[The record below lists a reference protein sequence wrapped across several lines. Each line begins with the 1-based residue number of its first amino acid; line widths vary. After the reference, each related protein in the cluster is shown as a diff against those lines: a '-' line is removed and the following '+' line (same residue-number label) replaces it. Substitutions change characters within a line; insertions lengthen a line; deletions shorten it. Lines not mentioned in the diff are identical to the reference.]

1 MKRRIISFSITVF
14 IIVVTAALII
24 GLAFAIYVAATM
36 ESEIDESLFEVLG
49 GHTASKIY
57 YYESDGKRDVG
68 EATELEDQELYG
80 GYRSLPLKYEE
91 VPSDLINAFVSI
103 EDRRF
108 FSHKGVD
115 WKRTLGASANYFR
128 HIP

>member
-91 VPSDLINAFVSI
+91 VPSDFHPRYSA
-103 EDRRF
+103 
-108 FSHKGVD
+108 HK
-115 WKRTLGASANYFR
+115 KRYVYKIHASKIRNPFYEGFA
-128 HIP
+128 